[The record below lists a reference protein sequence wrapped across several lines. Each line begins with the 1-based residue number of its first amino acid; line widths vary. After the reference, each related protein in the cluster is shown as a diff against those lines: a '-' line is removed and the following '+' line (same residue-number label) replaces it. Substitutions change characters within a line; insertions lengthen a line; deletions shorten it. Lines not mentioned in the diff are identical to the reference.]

1 MAGRRKERWPRRQSP
16 AAPATAVSMF
26 RLFAQLKNY
35 VAVLHFDASER
46 FNGSG
51 NEVDEGTRI
60 DLRKSESPKR
70 AADVTAGAVPAASPQ
85 TSAHASDFRAFDEMI
100 NDRVV
105 FIFSGGQ
112 LVLRPNDPWDRQRSP
127 LGCHMI

>member
-16 AAPATAVSMF
+16 AARATAVSMF
-26 RLFAQLKNY
+26 RPFAQVNNY

-51 NEVDEGTRI
+51 NEVDDGTGV
-60 DLRKSESPKR
+60 DVRKSESPKR

-85 TSAHASDFRAFDEMI
+85 TSAHASDFRAFDETI
-100 NDRVV
+100 HDRVV
-105 FIFSGGQ
+105 SIFSGGQ
-112 LVLRPNDPWDRQRSP
+112 LVLRSNDPWDRQRSP
-127 LGCHMI
+127 LVRQMI